1 MAHSFL
7 LIKGAIMSKKIT
19 EQVWALAQ
27 PVVEGF
33 GLKLWDVEYVRE
45 GADWFLR
52 IYIDKDG
59 AVDINDCEKVSRAMD
74 PILDDEDPIPDSYTF
89 EVCSAGC
96 ERVLKRP
103 GDFMQFIGSEVLIK
117 LYQPKDGRKEYVGTL
132 ENYEDGSVTISV
144 GDETIVF
151 TKKEVALV
159 RLYAEF

>member
-1 MAHSFL
+1 
-7 LIKGAIMSKKIT
+7 MSKKIT
-19 EQVWALAQ
+19 QRVWELAQ

-52 IYIDKDG
+52 LYIDKDSP
-59 AVDINDCEKVSRAMD
+59 VDISDCEKVSRAMD
-74 PILDDEDPIPDSYTF
+74 PILDQEDPIPDSYNF

-103 GDFMQFIGSEVLIK
+103 SDFQQFLGSPVLVK
-117 LYQPKDGRKEYVGTL
+117 LYRPREGRKEYVGVLQGYENGTTIL
-132 ENYEDGSVTISV
+132 EVDGKQMEFTPE
-144 GDETIVF
+144 ET
-151 TKKEVALV
+151 ALV

>member
-1 MAHSFL
+1 
-7 LIKGAIMSKKIT
+7 MSKKIT
-19 EQVWALAQ
+19 QRVWELAQ

-52 IYIDKDG
+52 LYIDKDSP
-59 AVDINDCEKVSRAMD
+59 VDISDCEKVSRAMD
-74 PILDDEDPIPDSYTF
+74 PILDREDPIPDSYNF

-103 GDFMQFIGSEVLIK
+103 SDFQQFLGSPVLVK
-117 LYQPKDGRKEYVGTL
+117 LYRPREGRKEYVGVL
-132 ENYEDGSVTISV
+132 QSHEDGTTILEV
-144 GDETIVF
+144 DGKQMEFTPEET
-151 TKKEVALV
+151 ALV